1 MEWNDPF
8 HFVVHSIT
16 TFIPFSH
23 LFHYPIPNRPLNF
36 SSGSATR
43 ERSGVVAEQG
53 WAADEVVSGVEVVAD
68 EVVSGV
74 EVVAEQGWAAD
85 EVMQVCVLAE
95 RRSWKRLGHVCLG
108 KRWGRP
114 FW

>member
-43 ERSGVVAEQG
+43 ERSGVV
-53 WAADEVVSGVEVVAD
+53 
-68 EVVSGV
+68 
-74 EVVAEQGWAAD
+74 VAEQGWAAD